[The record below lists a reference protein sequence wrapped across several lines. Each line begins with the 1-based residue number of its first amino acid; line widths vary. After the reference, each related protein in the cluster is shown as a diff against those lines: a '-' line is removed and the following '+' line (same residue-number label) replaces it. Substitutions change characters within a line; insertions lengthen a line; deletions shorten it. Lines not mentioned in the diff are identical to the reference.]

1 MLFDAILTL
10 LFSYVWKKLFV
21 VVILFCCL
29 DCVVVL
35 IMAGFISSLIW
46 LYLFFWVKWIGRNF
60 FVNTNFFGGFEFG
73 RFQPNNWM
81 GGGSEYYVQT
91 HISRPL
97 FSNRYRSIHKSSN
110 SGGQG
115 IEKIS
120 ITSQWVYFAQKKFL
134 SFLYIWYLFPQKH
147 LIYLRLPQKK
157 CSSKWIRW

>member
-73 RFQPNNWM
+73 RDFSQTIGWA
-81 GGGSEYYVQT
+81 GGRNIMCKPTFLGPFFLIDIGLSTKVATLEARV
-91 HISRPL
+91 L
-97 FSNRYRSIHKSSN
+97 
-110 SGGQG
+110 
-115 IEKIS
+115 
-120 ITSQWVYFAQKKFL
+120 KKFL
-134 SFLYIWYLFPQKH
+134 SLHNEYILHKKNFWAFCIFDISFLKNIWF
-147 LIYLRLPQKK
+147 I
-157 CSSKWIRW
+157 